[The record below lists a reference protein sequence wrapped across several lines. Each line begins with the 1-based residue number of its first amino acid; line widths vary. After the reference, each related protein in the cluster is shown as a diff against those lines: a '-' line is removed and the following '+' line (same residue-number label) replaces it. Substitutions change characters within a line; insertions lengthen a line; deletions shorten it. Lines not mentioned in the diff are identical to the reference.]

1 MHQKKKTKVNPK
13 QVVSLLQLIQAQ
25 NDTIQKLESENTEL
39 LQEIEKLKEDKNQ
52 LSDIVTEQNQNI
64 KVKNDLLVEQNNIL
78 KEFYSTQVKILSQS
92 DFVQTEY
99 IDLKEINETYLLN
112 NQPFLVSNAT
122 ETYLVNKAAESNEP
136 YLVSNEPESNE
147 TCLVSNESDS
157 NETCLVNNATGS
169 DIKQRKNCII
179 A

>member
-78 KEFYSTQVKILSQS
+78 KEFYSTRVKILSQS

-112 NQPFLVSNAT
+112 NQPFLVN
-122 ETYLVNKAAESNEP
+122 NAAESNEP
-136 YLVSNEPESNE
+136 YLVSNEPDSNE
-147 TCLVSNESDS
+147 TCLVSNKSDS